1 MFQLF
6 ILAHVLVGRC
16 IGMSGKSLR
25 IIVSGDSA
33 YVTRRLKDIMLKAR
47 SSGAVLAV
55 NIVNQILE
63 RRNDFGSRDDAQFP
77 LPVSLVLNYA
87 ALDFNF
93 TSWMSAE
100 NLHVLQYE
108 QSSGNLP
115 GLAEMALQKDH
126 LQHVVRR
133 CNEYTYQLLTIYQES
148 P

>member
-1 MFQLF
+1 MLQLF
-6 ILAHVLVGRC
+6 ILAYVLVGRC

-33 YVTRRLKDIMLKAR
+33 YVARRLKDIMLKAC
-47 SSGAVLAV
+47 SSGAILAV

-63 RRNDFGSRDDAQFP
+63 RRNNFGSPSDDAQFP

-115 GLAEMALQKDH
+115 GLAELALQKDH

-133 CNEYTYQLLTIYQES
+133 V
-148 P
+148 